1 MSLRSSLRRRVDP
14 LVWGGDRSRPRAI
27 WRILVPFAA
36 VLALGI
42 ATTAV
47 LTGTGVADLVPPVL
61 LATAGD
67 VVVALATLVVLAG
80 AARFLDRRAVA
91 DYGFRVSRGWW
102 TDLAAGAVL
111 GVLVVS
117 AAFLVSYARGGVV
130 VEETLSAGDAD
141 SFAAAGLLFVI
152 GYACTAVWEES
163 LFRGV
168 FLTNAAEGLVERGL
182 STRTALLGALAVSAV
197 VFGALHAP
205 LSRLPGG
212 TALSW
217 MLVVWTLM
225 GGLLGLA
232 YVLSGE
238 LAFPVGLHFTAN
250 LAVVN
255 GYLGQGSPAPP
266 SLLRTAVTASAPWH
280 PFGGLPFVLAILAGY
295 GLALAWFRWR
305 RGALS
310 LAASVA
316 VPPAG
321 TAPAAG
327 PGETAPAA
335 GTDNGDGGVQGDR

>member
-1 MSLRSSLRRRVDP
+1 MSLRSSLRRGLEP
-14 LVWGGDRSRPRAI
+14 IVWGHDRSRPRAT

-36 VLALGI
+36 VLALGVG
-42 ATTAV
+42 TTAA
-47 LTGTGVADLVPPVL
+47 LTGTGVADLAPPVV

-67 VVVALATLVVLAG
+67 VVVAGAALVVLAG
-80 AARFLDRRAVA
+80 AARSLDRRDVA
-91 DYGFRVSRGWW
+91 DYGFRLSRSWW
-102 TDLAAGAVL
+102 VDLAAGAVL

-117 AAFLVSYARGGVV
+117 AAFLASYALGGVV
-130 VEETLSAGDAD
+130 VVETLSSGDAD
-141 SFAAAGLLFVI
+141 SVAAAALLFAL
-152 GYACTAVWEES
+152 GYACTAFWEES
-163 LFRGV
+163 LFRGLL
-168 FLTNAAEGLVERGL
+168 LTNAAEGLAERGL
-182 STRTALLGALAVSAV
+182 PARTALFVALAVGAV

-205 LSRLPGG
+205 LARLPGG

-225 GGLLGLA
+225 GGLLGLG

-266 SLLRTAVTASAPWH
+266 SLLRTEVTASAPWH

-305 RGALS
+305 RGAVS
-310 LAASVA
+310 LAESVA
-316 VPPAG
+316 TPSPG
-321 TAPAAG
+321 TAPAAE
-327 PGETAPAA
+327 PGGTAPAA
-335 GTDNGDGGVQGDR
+335 GTDNGDRDVRGSR